1 MEHPAETC
9 PRVLPIP
16 GTPESHTPL
25 AARPAPTEET
35 AQPTLTLPMTLFF
48 AAAVGVIVVN
58 LTAAQPLA
66 GLVSRSLQ
74 LRPGWVGAIA
84 MLPQLGYAAGLLLLV
99 PLCDLLENRRL
110 IVRTL
115 MTCAAF
121 LALAALARSG
131 ALFLAAVF
139 LAGATSSVIQML
151 VPMAASMAPEIRR
164 GRAVGNVMS
173 GLMLGILLSRPLASL
188 IAGTLGWRAFYGIEA
203 GADALL
209 AIVLFLRTPR
219 RTPLANARY
228 AELLSSLWTLLRTER
243 VLRRSA
249 FLAALALGTFSAF
262 WTAIALLLAQPPF
275 SLGMNGIAA
284 FALAGAAG
292 AIVTPMAGRLG
303 DRSAGRATQCAAHA
317 TMLGA
322 VLLLGVAGAGWGG
335 FSPAAHPALA
345 LGLLVAG
352 AASLDAGVIAD
363 QTLGRRAIN
372 LLNPAARGRLNAIF
386 VGMFFIGGAAG
397 ALLAGAAWAWAHWS
411 GVCAVALGFT
421 LAVIALGFVYR
432 ATPGTSH

>member
-1 MEHPAETC
+1 MEQPAETC
-9 PRVLPIP
+9 TRVL
-16 GTPESHTPL
+16 TRTDVS
-25 AARPAPTEET
+25 ASPATQ
-35 AQPTLTLPMTLFF
+35 ATLTLPMTLFF

-58 LTAAQPLA
+58 LSAAQPLA
-66 GLVSRSLQ
+66 GLVSHTLN
-74 LRPGWVGAIA
+74 LPPGFVGAVA

-110 IVRTL
+110 IFRTL
-115 MTCAAF
+115 MACAAF
-121 LALAALARSG
+121 LALAALAHSG

-139 LAGATSSVIQML
+139 FAGATSSVIQML
-151 VPMAASMAPEIRR
+151 VPMAASMAPESQR

-188 IAGTLGWRAFYGIEA
+188 IAGSLGWRAFYGIEA

-209 AIVLFLRTPR
+209 ALVLVLRMPR
-219 RTPLANARY
+219 RTPAVTARY
-228 AELLSSLWTLLRTER
+228 ADLLYSLWTLLRTEP

-249 FLAALALGTFSAF
+249 FLAALALGAFSAF
-262 WTAIALLLAQPPF
+262 WTAIALRLAQPPF
-275 SLGMNGIAA
+275 SLGMSGIAA
-284 FALAGAAG
+284 FALAGASG
-292 AIVTPMAGRLG
+292 AIVTPVAGRLG
-303 DRSAGRATQCAAHA
+303 DRNAERATQYAAHA
-317 TMLGA
+317 TMLAA

-335 FSPAAHPALA
+335 FSPAAHPTLA

-352 AASLDAGVIAD
+352 AAALDAGVIAD
-363 QTLGRRAIN
+363 QTLGRRAVN

-397 ALLAGAAWAWAHWS
+397 ALVAGAAWAWARWS

-421 LAVIALGFVYR
+421 LALIALGCVYR
-432 ATPGTSH
+432 AAPLARE

>member
-9 PRVLPIP
+9 TRPM
-16 GTPESHTPL
+16 
-25 AARPAPTEET
+25 AREAAPTSHANQAT
-35 AQPTLTLPMTLFF
+35 HTTLTLPMTLFF

-58 LTAAQPLA
+58 LSAAQPLA
-66 GLVSRSLQ
+66 GLVSHSLR
-74 LRPGWVGAIA
+74 LRPEFVGAVA

-110 IVRTL
+110 IFRTL
-115 MTCAAF
+115 LACSVF

-131 ALFLAAVF
+131 PLFLAAAF

-151 VPMAASMAPEIRR
+151 VPMAASMAPEIQR

-188 IAGTLGWRAFYGIEA
+188 IAGTLGWRVFYGIEA
-203 GADALL
+203 VADALL
-209 AIVLFLRTPR
+209 AVVLFLRTPR
-219 RTPLANARY
+219 RMPSVTARY
-228 AELLSSLWTLLRTER
+228 ADLLYSLWTLLRTER

-249 FLAALALGTFSAF
+249 FLAALALGAFSAF
-262 WTAIALLLAQPPF
+262 WTAVALLLSQPPF

-284 FALAGAAG
+284 FALAGASG
-292 AIVTPMAGRLG
+292 AIVTPLAGRLG
-303 DRSAGRATQCAAHA
+303 DHGVGRAVQYAAHA

-335 FSPAAHPALA
+335 FAPAAHPALA
-345 LGLLVAG
+345 LGLLVVG
-352 AASLDAGVIAD
+352 AAALDAGVIAD

-397 ALLAGAAWAWAHWS
+397 ALMAGAAWATARWS
-411 GVCAVALGFT
+411 GVCLVALGFT
-421 LAVIALGFVYR
+421 VAVIALGFVYR
-432 ATPGTSH
+432 ASPASAR

>member
-9 PRVLPIP
+9 TRVMAREA
-16 GTPESHTPL
+16 TPVSHATH
-25 AARPAPTEET
+25 A
-35 AQPTLTLPMTLFF
+35 TLTLPMTLFF

-58 LTAAQPLA
+58 LSAAQPLA
-66 GLVSRSLQ
+66 GLVSQSLH
-74 LRPGWVGAIA
+74 LRPEFVGAVA

-110 IVRTL
+110 IFRTL
-115 MTCAAF
+115 LTCAAF
-121 LALAALARSG
+121 LALAALAHSG
-131 ALFLAAVF
+131 PLFLAAAF

-151 VPMAASMAPEIRR
+151 VPMAASMAPESQR

-203 GADALL
+203 AADALL
-209 AIVLFLRTPR
+209 AVVLFLRTPHR
-219 RTPLANARY
+219 IPAVTARY
-228 AELLSSLWTLLRTER
+228 GDLLYSLWTLLRTER

-249 FLAALALGTFSAF
+249 FLAALALGAFSAF
-262 WTAIALLLAQPPF
+262 WTAVALLLSQPPF

-284 FALAGAAG
+284 FALAGASG
-292 AIVTPMAGRLG
+292 AIVTPLAGRLG
-303 DRSAGRATQCAAHA
+303 DRGAGRAVQYAAHA

-322 VLLLGVAGAGWGG
+322 VVLLGIAGAGWGG
-335 FSPAAHPALA
+335 FSAAAHPALA

-352 AASLDAGVIAD
+352 AALLDAGVIAD

-397 ALLAGAAWAWAHWS
+397 ALMAGAAWASARWS
-411 GVCAVALGFT
+411 GVCFVALGFT
-421 LAVIALGFVYR
+421 VAVIALGFVYR
-432 ATPGTSH
+432 ASPASAR

>member
-9 PRVLPIP
+9 TRVMARDA
-16 GTPESHTPL
+16 TPASH
-25 AARPAPTEET
+25 AAHA
-35 AQPTLTLPMTLFF
+35 TLTLPMTLFF

-58 LTAAQPLA
+58 LSAAQPLA
-66 GLVSRSLQ
+66 GLVSHSLH
-74 LRPGWVGAIA
+74 LRPEFVGAVA

-110 IVRTL
+110 IFRTL
-115 MTCAAF
+115 LACSGF

-131 ALFLAAVF
+131 PLFLAAAF

-151 VPMAASMAPEIRR
+151 VPMAASMAPESQR

-203 GADALL
+203 AADALL
-209 AIVLFLRTPR
+209 AVVLLLRTPR
-219 RTPLANARY
+219 RMPAVTARY
-228 AELLSSLWTLLRTER
+228 ADLLYSLWTLLRTER

-249 FLAALALGTFSAF
+249 FLAALALGAFSAF
-262 WTAIALLLAQPPF
+262 WTAVALLLSQPPF
-275 SLGMNGIAA
+275 SLRMNGIAA
-284 FALAGAAG
+284 FALAGASG
-292 AIVTPMAGRLG
+292 AFVTPLAGRLG
-303 DRSAGRATQCAAHA
+303 DHGAGRAVQYAAHA

-322 VLLLGVAGAGWGG
+322 VVLLGVAGAGWGG

-352 AASLDAGVIAD
+352 AAALDAGVIAD

-386 VGMFFIGGAAG
+386 VGMFFVGGAAG
-397 ALLAGAAWAWAHWS
+397 ALMAGAAWASARWS
-411 GVCAVALGFT
+411 GVCFVALGFT
-421 LAVIALGFVYR
+421 VAVIALGFVYR
-432 ATPGTSH
+432 ASPASAR

>member
-1 MEHPAETC
+1 MEHLAEAC
-9 PRVLPIP
+9 PRVLARATAPTTHANP
-16 GTPESHTPL
+16 GAL
-25 AARPAPTEET
+25 AAPADSGSR
-35 AQPTLTLPMTLFF
+35 AALTLPMTLFF
-48 AAAVGVIVVN
+48 AASVGVIVVN

-74 LRPGWVGAIA
+74 LRPSLLGSVA

-110 IVRTL
+110 IFRTL

-131 ALFLAAVF
+131 ALFLGAVF

-151 VPMAASMAPEIRR
+151 VPMAASMAPESRR

-188 IAGTLGWRAFYGIEA
+188 IAGPLGWRAFYGIEA

-209 AIVLFLRTPR
+209 AVVLFMRTPR
-219 RTPLANARY
+219 RVPLASARY
-228 AELLSSLWTLLRTER
+228 AELLYSLWTLLRTER

-249 FLAALALGTFSAF
+249 FLAALALGAFSAF
-262 WTAIALLLAQPPF
+262 WTVIALLLAQPPF

-284 FALAGAAG
+284 FALAGATG
-292 AIVTPMAGRLG
+292 AVVTPVAGWLG
-303 DRSAGRATQCAAHA
+303 DRGAGRATQCAAHA

-322 VLLLGVAGAGWGG
+322 VVLLGVAGAGWGG

-345 LGLLVAG
+345 LGMLVAG
-352 AASLDAGVIAD
+352 AAALDAGVIAD

-386 VGMFFIGGAAG
+386 VGMFFVGGAGG
-397 ALLAGAAWAWAHWS
+397 ALMAGAAWAWARWS

-421 LAVIALGFVYR
+421 VAVIALGFVYR
-432 ATPGTSH
+432 ATPASGR